1 MAYQPAREIAPP
13 KFLNHPG
20 TWISFSDLSLPSDHD
35 DAMDI
40 NDMQTWLVQLTH
52 ELSDLLHK
60 LPGSAIVLRYVKSSY
75 QDDPIR
81 SGIELF
87 LVLFVL
93 RYLLAPSYSTQKTN
107 NVELTEKVRCNR
119 AMQFKQT

>member
-1 MAYQPAREIAPP
+1 
-13 KFLNHPG
+13 
-20 TWISFSDLSLPSDHD
+20 
-35 DAMDI
+35 MDVQ
-40 NDMQTWLVQLTH
+40 DVQTWLVQLTNEVS
-52 ELSDLLHK
+52 ELLYK

-87 LVLFVL
+87 LLLFAL

-107 NVELTEKVRCNR
+107 NVKLTEQVGATYDIT
-119 AMQFKQT
+119 AMA